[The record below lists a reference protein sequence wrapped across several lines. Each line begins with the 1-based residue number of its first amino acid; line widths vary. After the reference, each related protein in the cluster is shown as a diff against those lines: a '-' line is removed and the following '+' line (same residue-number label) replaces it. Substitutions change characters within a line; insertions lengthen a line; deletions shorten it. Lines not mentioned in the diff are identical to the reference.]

1 MLPNQQQG
9 EVNMATD
16 ATHHHRKAAEYFES
30 AAKHHAD
37 AAEHFGA
44 GRHEQAASA
53 AYLGHGDYLHAR
65 NHAAEAARLHTR
77 HTGARRESGS
87 AVAVRVSSSSGSA
100 SGPALL
106 GRPRTERKPS

>member
-1 MLPNQQQG
+1 
-9 EVNMATD
+9 MAND
-16 ATHHHRKAAEYFES
+16 AILHHRKAAEYFAS
-30 AAKHHAD
+30 AAEHHTE

-44 GRHEQAASA
+44 GRHEQAANE

-77 HTGARRESGS
+77 HAGARRESGS
-87 AVAVRVSSSSGSA
+87 AVAVRVSSGSSSGSA

-106 GRPRTERKPS
+106 ARSRTDRKPS